1 MSGGNKVLDPYA
13 SARLKLAR
21 LAVRKGTPLGDVCA
35 RVMWLVSQSLAVD
48 RVGLWMFERGSTD
61 LRCIDM
67 YVRSKDEHVAGEVL
81 DARGFPTYV
90 QALES
95 CRAIVADD
103 ARADPHTREMRDVYL
118 VPNGITSMLDAPVFK
133 EGDVV
138 GVLCHEHVG
147 PLRSW
152 SKDEVALAASA
163 ADIVA
168 SVFEQSA
175 RLEAETLLRAQELEL
190 ARARKFEALG
200 LFAAQIAHDFNNV
213 LTVVQT
219 VAEVASER
227 GAREEMLAV
236 TEATAHG
243 AQLVKQLLAF
253 ARREE
258 VETPAVDLA
267 EVVAEIL
274 PMVQGAAGESV
285 RLTTKLEPGASR
297 VRIDP
302 TDVERIVMNLV
313 LNARDAMPDGG
324 VIDVSV
330 APRAASTDHPQAI
343 ELTVKDS
350 GAGMDAATQARI
362 FDPFFTTKRGVGSVG
377 GSGLGLSAVY
387 GIVRR
392 ARGTID
398 VTSAPGEG
406 TTFRVG
412 LPRAE

>member
-1 MSGGNKVLDPYA
+1 MSGGSNVVDPYA

-35 RVMWLVSQSLAVD
+35 RVMWLVSQSLGVD

-67 YVRSKDEHVAGEVL
+67 YVRSKDEHFGGDVL
-81 DARGFPTYV
+81 DARTFPTYV

-95 CRAIVADD
+95 CRTVVADD
-103 ARADPHTREMRDVYL
+103 ARSDPDTRELRDGYL

-147 PLRSW
+147 PPRHW
-152 SKDEVALAASA
+152 TKDDAALAASA

-175 RLEAETLLRAQELEL
+175 RLDAETLLRAQETEL

-219 VAEVASER
+219 VAEVAAER

-243 AQLVKQLLAF
+243 AQLVKQLIAF
-253 ARREE
+253 ARSDE

-267 EVVAEIL
+267 EVVAEVL
-274 PMVQGAAGESV
+274 SMVQGAVGDAV
-285 RLTTKLEPGASR
+285 RVTTNLATGIAR

-302 TDVERIVMNLV
+302 TDVERIVMNLM

-330 APRAASTDHPQAI
+330 APRAASADAPEAI
-343 ELTVKDS
+343 ELAVKDS
-350 GAGMDAATQARI
+350 GAGMDAATQAKI
-362 FDPFFTTKRGVGSVG
+362 FDPFFTTKRGPGVAG

-406 TTFRVG
+406 TTIRVR
-412 LPRAE
+412 LPRAA